1 MIDSE
6 DRQQLA
12 HTRLFAGVGLE
23 SVEHLFDSC
32 NVFILKRGEHLLE
45 PGAAAHDLYLVLGG
59 ELRAYLADNSLPERA
74 VMGAGDCAGELA
86 LIEGQPQPA
95 LVLAAHESRLMAIP
109 HAVLWSMVDCSH
121 AIARNLL
128 AILAGR
134 LREDKLAL
142 VALQARSLEFEQAAS
157 VDALTGTHNRRW
169 LREAFPRGIARC
181 ERDGKPVCLLIADV
195 DRFQALNAQFGY
207 LAGDAV
213 LRQVARGLADG
224 LRAQDLLARHG
235 GDEFLILLPCASVDA
250 AAMVAERLRGQ
261 VLVGSGTE
269 TAQGVKSV
277 TISCGVAQRASGE
290 TLDAL
295 ISRAEAALRRA
306 KENGRDRVEI
316 AAG

>member
-6 DRQQLA
+6 DRLQLGQ
-12 HTRLFAGVGLE
+12 TRLFAGVGME

-32 NVFILKRGEHLLE
+32 HVFILKRGEHLLE
-45 PGAAAHDLYLVLGG
+45 SGAAARELYLVLGG

-86 LIEGQPQPA
+86 LIEGQSLPA
-95 LVLAAHESRLMAIP
+95 LMLAAHETRLLAIP
-109 HAVLWSMVDCSH
+109 HSVLWSMVDCSH

-134 LREDKLAL
+134 LRENKLAL
-142 VALQARSLEFEQAAS
+142 VALQAKSLEFEQAAS

-181 ERDGKPVCLLIADV
+181 ERDGEPVCVLIADI
-195 DRFQALNAQFGY
+195 DRFQSLNAQFGY
-207 LAGDAV
+207 LSGDAV
-213 LRQVARGLADG
+213 LRRVARGLAEG

-235 GDEFLILLPCASVDA
+235 GDEFLILLPHASIDE
-250 AAMVAERLRGQ
+250 AMLIAERLRGQ
-261 VLVGSGTE
+261 VLAGSGLE
-269 TAQGVKSV
+269 TAQGVKTV
-277 TISCGVAQRASGE
+277 TISCGVAQLTPGE
-290 TLDAL
+290 TLEAL
-295 ISRAEAALRRA
+295 VSRAEAAVRRA